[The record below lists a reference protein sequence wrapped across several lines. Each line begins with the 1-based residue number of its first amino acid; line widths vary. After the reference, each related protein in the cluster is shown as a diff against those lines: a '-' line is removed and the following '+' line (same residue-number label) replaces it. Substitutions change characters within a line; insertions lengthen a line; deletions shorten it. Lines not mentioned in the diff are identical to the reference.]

1 MLGESTKV
9 FVLTFKQRGGKTQVA
24 YINIYF
30 F

>member
-9 FVLTFKQRGGKTQVA
+9 FVLTFKKRVGKTKVA